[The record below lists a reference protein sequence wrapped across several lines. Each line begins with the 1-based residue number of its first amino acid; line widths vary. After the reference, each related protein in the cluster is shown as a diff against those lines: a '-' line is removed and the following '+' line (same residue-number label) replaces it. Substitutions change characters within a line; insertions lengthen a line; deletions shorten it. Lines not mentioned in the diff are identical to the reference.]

1 MKVLLVTDSF
11 PPNCGGSGWST
22 HELARGLRTRGHAVT
37 VVQPRPRQDGDGVRQ
52 YDGFVVDE
60 VASAAPPVPFVR
72 NYFKN
77 ERLWA
82 LLTDRLVWHIRQ
94 SPVDIIHAQH
104 VLTTV
109 PAVRA
114 AEATGVPVVAT
125 VRDYWPVCYW
135 SDLIYDFEADRL
147 CEACTPANMRRCLRG
162 RAGTAGTLAWPL
174 IPYMRANLR
183 RKREGLCAAD
193 AVIAVSSAIHAD
205 LEARAPELAGT
216 DVRQIPNPV
225 DVAGLRQAA
234 YAAPRPLGQ
243 PYVLYVGKL
252 EPNKGAAHLV
262 DVAVSA
268 RLQDPLVVVG
278 DGRLRPDLERQA
290 ADQRG
295 AVDLRV
301 QGWVPR
307 DQVLGW
313 MRYASALVFPSHG
326 PESLSRVLLEAA
338 ALGVPIA
345 AMDTGG
351 TRDIVIH
358 ERTGLLSDSPVGL
371 SRDLARLVEDR
382 ELASRLG
389 DGARQ
394 HVERR
399 FDAPAVLAQVE
410 QLYAAVIAK
419 RRGSRG

>member
-1 MKVLLVTDSF
+1 MRVLLATDSF

-22 HELARGLRTRGHAVT
+22 YELARGLRTLGHAVS
-37 VVQPRPRQDGDGVRQ
+37 VVQPRPRQDADGTRD

-60 VASAAPPVPFVR
+60 VAATAPAVPFVR

-82 LLTDRLVWHIRQ
+82 QLADRLVQYIRH

-109 PAVRA
+109 PSVRA
-114 AEATGVPVVAT
+114 GETTGVPVVAT

-135 SDLIYDFEADRL
+135 SDLIYDFDADRL

-183 RKREGLCAAD
+183 RKREGLGGAD
-193 AVIAVSSAIHAD
+193 AVIAVSSAIGAD
-205 LEARAPELAGT
+205 LNARAPELAGT

-225 DVAGLRQAA
+225 DIAGIRRAA
-234 YAAPRPLGQ
+234 DATPRPLAQ
-243 PYVLYVGKL
+243 PYALYVGKL
-252 EPNKGAAHLV
+252 EPNKGAGHLV
-262 DVAVSA
+262 DVARAAS
-268 RLQDPLVVVG
+268 LPWPLVVVG
-278 DGRLRPDLERQA
+278 DGRLRGSLDAEA
-290 ADQRG
+290 AASG
-295 AVDLRV
+295 ADIRI
-301 QGWVPR
+301 QGWLPR
-307 DQVLGW
+307 NQVLGW
-313 MRYASALVFPSHG
+313 MRHAAVLVFPSHG

-358 ERTGLLSDSPVGL
+358 ECTGLLSDSAPGL
-371 SRDLARLVEDR
+371 ARDVARLASDRDLA
-382 ELASRLG
+382 ARLG
-389 DGARQ
+389 DGARL
-394 HVERR
+394 HVERT
-399 FDAPAVLAQVE
+399 FDAPAVLARVE
-410 QLYAAVIAK
+410 QLYTDVIAH

>member
-1 MKVLLVTDSF
+1 MLLVTDSF
-11 PPNCGGSGWST
+11 PPTCGGSGWST
-22 HELARGLRTRGHAVT
+22 YELARGLRTRGHVVS
-37 VVQPRPRQDGDGVRQ
+37 VVQPRPRQDADGKRQ
-52 YDGFVVDE
+52 YDGFE
-60 VASAAPPVPFVR
+60 VEEIAATAPPVPFVR

-82 LLTDRLVWHIRQ
+82 QLTDRLVRHIRQ
-94 SPVDIIHAQH
+94 SHVDIIHAQH

-114 AEATGVPVVAT
+114 GEATAVPVVAT

-135 SDLIYDFEADRL
+135 SDLIYDFDADRL

-183 RKREGLCAAD
+183 RKQEGLSAAD
-193 AVIAVSSAIHAD
+193 AVIAVSSVIHAD
-205 LEARAPELAGT
+205 LKARAPELAGT
-216 DVRQIPNPV
+216 DVRHIPNPV
-225 DVAGLRQAA
+225 DIAGIGRAA
-234 YAAPRPLGQ
+234 DAMPRPLAE

-252 EPNKGAAHLV
+252 EPNKGAGLLV
-262 DVAVSA
+262 DVARSA
-268 RLQDPLVVVG
+268 RLRWPLVVVG
-278 DGRLRPDLERQA
+278 DGRLRGSLHADA
-290 ADQRG
+290 AAG
-295 AVDLRV
+295 GVDLRSR
-301 QGWVPR
+301 GWLPR

-313 MRYASALVFPSHG
+313 MRHASVLVFPSHG

-358 ERTGLLSDSPVGL
+358 ERTGLLSDSARGL
-371 SRDLARLVEDR
+371 ANDVARLSSDR
-382 ELASRLG
+382 QLASRLG
-389 DGARQ
+389 DGARL
-394 HVERR
+394 HVERT
-399 FDAPAVLAQVE
+399 FDAPAILTRVE
-410 QLYAAVIAK
+410 QLYTDVIAH